1 MVPQDKLTELA
12 KLLEQDGDRIEKKL
26 AVLRSGD
33 FGDAPGLDNEDADEA
48 EEMSNTLATIQ
59 VLERRLLDIKDALE
73 RIAIGT
79 YGSCTRCHGEISV
92 ELLEADPESSLCKG
106 CKAV

>member
-1 MVPQDKLTELA
+1 MIPQDKLTELS
-12 KLLEQDGDRIEKKL
+12 KLLEQDRDRIEKKL
-26 AVLRSGD
+26 VALRSDD
-33 FGDAPGLDNEDADEA
+33 FGDTPGSDNEDADEV
-48 EEMSNTLATIQ
+48 EEMSNTLTTIQ

-92 ELLEADPESSLCKG
+92 ELLEADPESSLCKD